1 MTRVAVDAL
10 GGDRAPEE
18 VVAGALEAAQ
28 DGIEPILFG
37 PADLDAHGLPLVDA
51 SLPAGLPKRGAKTR
65 AEYERG
71 VRGSTALSDTG
82 PGSACGFLT

>member
-28 DGIEPILFG
+28 DGIQPILFG
-37 PADLDAHGLPLVDA
+37 PAGLDTGGLPLVEAPDRSGMEA
-51 SLPAGLPKRGAKTR
+51 KPAEAVPA
-65 AEYERG
+65 
-71 VRGSTALSDTG
+71 
-82 PGSACGFLT
+82 